1 MTEFRSRKG
10 IALMP
15 RSSHSGL
22 NKGKLH
28 ILAVDDDPEVREILH
43 EILNHLGHT
52 SVTAEDGLD
61 ALEKLSEQHF
71 DMVMTDLRMP
81 RMDGIELIKRIKV
94 AFEDLDVI
102 ALTVY
107 GTDYNYTEVIGV
119 GASDFIDKPFNVN
132 ELEAKINRIIR
143 ERSLRAELKRLST
156 RDGLTGL
163 YNRRYFEDNLRH
175 EAIRAFRQNYNL
187 YLLFIDLD
195 NLKGYNDTYGHQQGD
210 ELLRELAKVILGN
223 IRRDVDSAYRYGGDE
238 FAVVLPH
245 ASRQQAL
252 MVGERLF
259 AEYNKKDLTPT
270 SLSIGLAKL
279 KGTRDTLEG
288 DLETLIRE
296 ADQAL
301 YRAKTSSGNQLC
313 DDQGQSYRPVTPQEN

>member
-1 MTEFRSRKG
+1 
-10 IALMP
+10 MP
-15 RSSHSGL
+15 PSSPSGL
-22 NKGKLH
+22 SKGKLN
-28 ILAVDDDPEVREILH
+28 ILAVDDDPEIRDILH
-43 EILNHLGHT
+43 EILTLLGHK
-52 SVTAEDGLD
+52 SVTAVDGLD
-61 ALEKLSEQHF
+61 ALEKLGEHHF
-71 DMVMTDLRMP
+71 DMVITDLRMP
-81 RMDGIELIKRIKV
+81 RMDGIELIKKIKG
-94 AFEDLDVI
+94 AFGDVDVI

-107 GTDYNYTEVIGV
+107 GTEFNYTEVIGV
-119 GASDFIDKPFNVN
+119 GASDFINKPFNVN

-143 ERSLRAELKRLST
+143 ERSQRAELKRLST

-195 NLKGYNDTYGHQQGD
+195 NLKGYNDCYGHQQGD
-210 ELLRELAKVILGN
+210 DLLRQLAKMILGN

-245 ASRQQAL
+245 ARRQQAM
-252 MVGERLF
+252 MVAERLF
-259 AEYNKKDLTPT
+259 TEYNKRDLTPT

-279 KGTRDTLEG
+279 KGTGNTLEG
-288 DLETLIRE
+288 DLQTLIRE

-301 YRAKTSSGNQLC
+301 YRAKTSPGNQLC
-313 DDQGQSYRPVTPQEN
+313 DDQGESYLPVSP

>member
-1 MTEFRSRKG
+1 
-10 IALMP
+10 MP
-15 RSSHSGL
+15 RSSPSRL
-22 NKGKLH
+22 YKGKLQ
-28 ILAVDDDPEVREILH
+28 ILAVDDDPEIRDILH
-43 EILNHLGHT
+43 EILTHLGHT
-52 SVTAEDGLD
+52 SVTAVDGLD
-61 ALEKLSEQHF
+61 AVEKLSEHHF
-71 DMVMTDLRMP
+71 DMVITDLRMP
-81 RMDGIELIKRIKV
+81 RMDGIELIKKIKV
-94 AFEDLDVI
+94 GFEDVDVI

-107 GTDYNYTEVIGV
+107 GTEYNYTEVIGV

-143 ERSLRAELKRLST
+143 ERSQRAELKRLST

-195 NLKGYNDTYGHQQGD
+195 NLKGYNDYYGHQQGD
-210 ELLRELAKVILGN
+210 DLLRQLGKMILGN

-245 ASRQQAL
+245 ARRQQAL
-252 MVGERLF
+252 MVAERLF
-259 AEYNKKDLTPT
+259 TDYNKRDLTPT

-279 KGTRDTLEG
+279 KGSGNTLEG
-288 DLETLIRE
+288 DLQTLLRE

-301 YRAKTSSGNQLC
+301 YRAKTSPGNQLC
-313 DDQGQSYRPVTPQEN
+313 DDQGKSYLPVSP